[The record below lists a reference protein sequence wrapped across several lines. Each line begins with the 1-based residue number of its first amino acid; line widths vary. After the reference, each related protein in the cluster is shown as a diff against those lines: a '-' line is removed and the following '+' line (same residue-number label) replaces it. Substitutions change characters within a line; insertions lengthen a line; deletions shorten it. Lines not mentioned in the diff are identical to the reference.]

1 MFIELKCQIYF
12 LSHQIPDVSLAVFWC
27 LLTSFLS
34 ELCEMCQSYST
45 MKGKQFNL
53 ARIYRTLSKKLP
65 ITTSKT

>member
-45 MKGKQFNL
+45 MKGKQL
-53 ARIYRTLSKKLP
+53 YVIYFACDSFV
-65 ITTSKT
+65 